1 MRLATTDVH
10 TASDRQVGTTESLL
24 ESSRDQAVDSV
35 LPATVA
41 TTEATKEDTEL
52 LLQFHFWASFDSPPP
67 VSPKSSGAEIIFR
80 FKSRV
85 FARLASATLCCIA
98 PKAPNQKALRMGFLL
113 VSALLTT
120 SSIALLASA
129 LLRPSGLNNRALAA
143 HHKRSAAVYCCLDAS
158 SDGRNLTFFNPELD
172 CGPNGLKAFNSLLY
186 RTGPNLK
193 RFFAVGGQHAMY
205 AHLNRALSSAD
216 SREQFIEAVLSW
228 LQVPYLRSSGL
239 VIHITY
245 PERLSKQNT
254 LNYFILELAS
264 KIRSRSLVVTLP
276 LSSEKEAKYRLPLAY
291 KKVDILIK
299 MSHRFGN
306 PAIGNCPNPIKGL
319 QTHSLQ
325 KTIRETKSF
334 YWKNWMSSLKS
345 KFLFTVSLAG
355 YAYWVKNGSL
365 SGMTRDRVQK
375 YKLSAYSDI
384 CIKVH
389 DINWNHKYIRETG
402 CLTAWSGRTYFSSL
416 SPKSFKFIEDRK
428 NIRGLAVFDI
438 ERDDFRGVCGS
449 PYPMLRAIRDN
460 LKKSL

>member
-1 MRLATTDVH
+1 MF
-10 TASDRQVGTTESLL
+10 
-24 ESSRDQAVDSV
+24 
-35 LPATVA
+35 
-41 TTEATKEDTEL
+41 TKPHKAEIYCFYNPL
-52 LLQFHFWASFDSPPP
+52 VSIQSPPFTPGDIP
-67 VSPKSSGAEIIFR
+67 VGIC
-80 FKSRV
+80 
-85 FARLASATLCCIA
+85 T
-98 PKAPNQKALRMGFLL
+98 
-113 VSALLTT
+113 
-120 SSIALLASA
+120 
-129 LLRPSGLNNRALAA
+129 
-143 HHKRSAAVYCCLDAS
+143 AAVYCCLDAS